1 MATPWQPL
9 GPAAQSSRTLAQ
21 RPVRPQGPGHHSGVV
36 GLHAPAE
43 TIGSH
48 QCISVQWHPM
58 LIDNNV
64 GQSVLITHLKGAEL
78 RRRMLGHGP

>member
-1 MATPWQPL
+1 M
-9 GPAAQSSRTLAQ
+9 
-21 RPVRPQGPGHHSGVV
+21 V

-78 RRRMLGHGP
+78 QSVLITHLKGAELQSVLITHLKGAELRRRMLGHGP